1 MIAFIRRYL
10 DPAESLG
17 EVLFGLIMAL
27 TFTLGANFLTPVSEV
42 YPNEMVV
49 AMLGCNVAWGIIDGT
64 LYLIGSVFSRNQRVQ
79 FVRRL
84 RAMRT
89 EPEAMAAIR
98 EEFGLEDEPPVSEAD
113 QAAFHRVVLD
123 IMRRANADQAS
134 LRRRDYMAALL
145 IAGLVFLTAIPGV
158 LPFLILEDTYLAL
171 RAANLIQI
179 GLLFWVGYHWATHTG
194 SRPWR
199 AGLIIV
205 ALSVALV
212 VVSVVLGG

>member
-1 MIAFIRRYL
+1 MGLVNRMSEASDSRFGGVL
-10 DPAESLG
+10 DPMERIS
-17 EVLFGLIMAL
+17 ETLFGLIMAL

-98 EEFGLEDEPPVSEAD
+98 QEFGLEDEPPLSEED

-123 IMRRANADQAS
+123 VMRRARVEQAG
-134 LRRRDYMAALL
+134 LRRQDYVAALL
-145 IAGLVFLTAIPGV
+145 IAGLVFV
-158 LPFLILEDTYLAL
+158 LSLIH
-171 RAANLIQI
+171 I
-179 GLLFWVGYHWATHTG
+179 
-194 SRPWR
+194 
-199 AGLIIV
+199 
-205 ALSVALV
+205 
-212 VVSVVLGG
+212 